1 VLAQVGSSPEI
12 GGMIFQSPD
21 TVALSDGAIGGS
33 VRFFGDERDG
43 FAIGMAAELMVPL
56 SESSSL
62 ASDTEVGARGHLMAS
77 YAVPR
82 AITVALSVG
91 AAYRPERDYL
101 SARIGTELSYG
112 LGVYVPVVEAVT
124 LLRSEEGRV

>member
-1 VLAQVGSSPEI
+1 
-12 GGMIFQSPD
+12 
-21 TVALSDGAIGGS
+21 GS

-56 SESSSL
+56 SENSSL

-124 LLRSEEGRV
+124 LLGELWGSTTFREDQAFTSAGTPLEGLL